1 MKKAK
6 VSVIIPAYNASQYL
20 GRALDSV
27 LGQDI
32 DTEIIV
38 IDDASDDPIDQVME
52 KYKSCPQLLYVKNQ
66 KNLGVAAS
74 RNLGVML
81 SQGDYVAFLDADD
94 WWEPGKLQ
102 AQLDIVDKTGT
113 ALTYTGRKIHY
124 GDMVQPY
131 RVPEVLTYEELLK
144 CNYIACSS
152 VLLERQLAKDYP
164 MSQEAGIH
172 EDYLTWLQILKTVG
186 KVHGLPECYLD
197 YLVHKDSRSGS
208 KFRSLMMR
216 IHTYRRAGLSRTKTL
231 KYNVGYYGRW
241 LTGFRKET
249 I

>member
-1 MKKAK
+1 
-6 VSVIIPAYNASQYL
+6 
-20 GRALDSV
+20 
-27 LGQDI
+27 
-32 DTEIIV
+32 
-38 IDDASDDPIDQVME
+38 
-52 KYKSCPQLLYVKNQ
+52 
-66 KNLGVAAS
+66 
-74 RNLGVML
+74 
-81 SQGDYVAFLDADD
+81 
-94 WWEPGKLQ
+94 
-102 AQLDIVDKTGT
+102 
-113 ALTYTGRKIHY
+113 
-124 GDMVQPY
+124 
-131 RVPEVLTYEELLK
+131 
-144 CNYIACSS
+144 
-152 VLLERQLAKDYP
+152 